1 MEGKILDYSI
11 EAEIGI
17 IRGNDGVRYEFF
29 ANEYR
34 STQPITVGQTVD
46 FDVDSSNKASSIY
59 IVPEA
64 NASPSTSVIPQ
75 AMVDAGKDAVTD
87 TLSVFK
93 TLQKDPANGLQAAL
107 QALGDN
113 RALNTGIVLCALFA
127 LSSWAAV
134 IKVASIFLSL
144 FSSLSASL
152 SAGSSRSGDFGG
164 TRFDIEF
171 LDHVKI
177 ILASSFP
184 VIGIIFILWAIQQIF
199 KGKGNIKQFTFA
211 TGVCVF
217 PITILLF
224 VTWLLG
230 YTNFDVLA
238 LLSVFCF
245 TTLILLLNTTLIGV
259 LRLSARN
266 ALFLVPIILVADT
279 FIMRVLSSILIR

>member
-127 LSSWAAV
+127 LFLGQQSLKEPRSSCLYSHLYPQALV
-134 IKVASIFLSL
+134 D
-144 FSSLSASL
+144 
-152 SAGSSRSGDFGG
+152 RGDFGG
-164 TRFDIEF
+164 TRFDIGF

>member
-29 ANEYR
+29 ASEYR
-34 STQPITVGQTVD
+34 SAQPITVGQTVD
-46 FDVDSSNKASSIY
+46 FDVDPNSNTTVSSIY
-59 IVPEA
+59 VVPEA
-64 NASPSTSVIPQ
+64 NASPSTPVIPQ

-127 LSSWAAV
+127 LASWAAV
-134 IKVASIFLSL
+134 IKGASFFLSL
-144 FSSLSASL
+144 F
-152 SAGSSRSGDFGG
+152 AGSSRSGDFGG
-164 TRFDIEF
+164 TRFDIGF

-217 PITILLF
+217 PITILLLL
-224 VTWLLG
+224 TWLLG
-230 YTNFDVLA
+230 YTNFDVLS